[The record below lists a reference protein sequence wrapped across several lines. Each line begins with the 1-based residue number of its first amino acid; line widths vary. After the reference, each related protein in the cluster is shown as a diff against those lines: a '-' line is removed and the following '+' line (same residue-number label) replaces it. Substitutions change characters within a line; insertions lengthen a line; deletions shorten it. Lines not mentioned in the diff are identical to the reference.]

1 MPIFFWKKNKQID
14 AFANSIA
21 NDLYSTIQP
30 DAALE
35 FVNELGSKTSKTGA
49 KVARKLDDVILR
61 INQFRAEN
69 PLGVYGKARL
79 YMKFAEQ
86 LEELGYE
93 KKVVKVL
100 NEKIMV
106 RTP

>member
-1 MPIFFWKKNKQID
+1 MQILFWRMNKQID

-21 NDLYSTIQP
+21 NELYSTVQP

-35 FVNELGSKTSKTGA
+35 FINELGSKTTKTGA
-49 KVARKLDDVILR
+49 KVARKLDDIILR

-79 YMKFAEQ
+79 YLKFAEQ
-86 LEELGYE
+86 LEALGYE
-93 KKVVKVL
+93 KSVVKAL
-100 NEKIMV
+100 NENIMT